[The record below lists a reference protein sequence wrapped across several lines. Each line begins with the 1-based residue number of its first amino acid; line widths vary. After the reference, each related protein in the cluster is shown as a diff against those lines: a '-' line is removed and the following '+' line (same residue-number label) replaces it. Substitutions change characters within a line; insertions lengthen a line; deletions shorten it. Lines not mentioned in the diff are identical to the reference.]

1 MLAPLK
7 AHYLLVQ
14 GMVPPLVDRA
24 LSYQLTIKTH
34 TPTHPQANMI
44 LEIPQLCLP
53 SQVTR
58 LVKLRVKADQVT

>member
-14 GMVPPLVDRA
+14 GMVPPLVERA
-24 LSYQLTIKTH
+24 HPYQLTIKTH
-34 TPTHPQANMI
+34 TPTRPQANMI
-44 LEIPQLCLP
+44 LEIPQLRLP

-58 LVKLRVKADQVT
+58 LVRLRVKANQAA